1 MTLQVHMF
9 ITMSQ
14 IAELVHQR
22 FDDPVQRDLNLEN
35 HYPQCPETRTK
46 AKKLLCNPN
55 CRTETQ
61 EATYFNSVTVLGER
75 AAFQEKPTQERIDL
89 WEKVREE
96 GCVLPQNGLTEVT
109 AK

>member
-1 MTLQVHMF
+1 MQEHF
-9 ITMSQ
+9 
-14 IAELVHQR
+14 
-22 FDDPVQRDLNLEN
+22 
-35 HYPQCPETRTK
+35 PQCPETRAK

-109 AK
+109 AKVSFCCSTPLKC